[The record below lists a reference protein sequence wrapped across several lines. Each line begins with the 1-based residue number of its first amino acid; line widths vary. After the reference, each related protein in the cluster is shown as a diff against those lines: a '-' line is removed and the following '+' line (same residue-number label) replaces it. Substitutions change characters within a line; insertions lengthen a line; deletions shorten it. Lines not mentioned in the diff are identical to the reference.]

1 LLMTFLNNLLPVAN
15 SRGEV
20 PDFNRSS
27 QRVER
32 KKEHKEHQSWNQSH
46 EADKINN

>member
-1 LLMTFLNNLLPVAN
+1 MTFLNNLLPVAN

-32 KKEHKEHQSWNQSH
+32 KKEQGASILKS
-46 EADKINN
+46 IT